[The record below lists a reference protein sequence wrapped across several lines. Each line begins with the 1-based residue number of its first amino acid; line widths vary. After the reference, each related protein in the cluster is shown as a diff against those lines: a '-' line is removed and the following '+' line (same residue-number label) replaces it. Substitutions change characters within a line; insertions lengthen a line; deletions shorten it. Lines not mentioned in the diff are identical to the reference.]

1 MSRPVLD
8 LDTTGTAIAWPPRQ
22 VTGARAVGVRCAIAL
37 GTQRG
42 LWAADQT
49 FGLPITSWSVGV
61 PLIVIQGQVRRLLNR
76 IEGVIEVLSVT
87 ARREAGDLVVD
98 ATIRVQDDTGTAT
111 IRVATPTDAAIPGA
125 WYSLISGI
133 GFYPVAPARY

>member
-1 MSRPVLD
+1 MSLPVLD
-8 LDTTGTAIAWPPRQ
+8 LDSSGRRMAWPPRL

-49 FGLPITSWSVGV
+49 FGLPLASWSVGV
-61 PLIVIQGQVRRLLNR
+61 PLVSVQGQVRRLLR
-76 IEGVIEVLSVT
+76 RVDGVIEVLAVT
-87 ARREAGDLVVD
+87 ARREAGGLVIG

-111 IRVATPTDAAIPGA
+111 IRVATPTDAPIPGA
-125 WYSLISGI
+125 WYSLLTGL
-133 GFYPVAPARY
+133 GHYPVAPAR